1 MVDSTN
7 LIPINNMNNRLLNFD
22 CTLDTNNSLYVKNC
36 NGLTIIINNKINKIT
51 IEKSKSISLV
61 INKLVAG
68 LEITHSNNII
78 ISMLDMIP
86 SIDLF
91 KSRVFLDGSIE
102 MYGDVYITSDKSW
115 LYNISDT
122 IKE

>member
-7 LIPINNMNNRLLNFD
+7 LIPINNMNNRLINFD
-22 CTLDTNNSLYVKNC
+22 CMLDTNNSLYVKNC

-51 IEKSKSISLV
+51 IEKSNYISIV

-78 ISMLDMIP
+78 ISATDTIP

-91 KSRVFLDGSIE
+91 KSRVFLDGPIE
-102 MYGDVYITSDKSW
+102 LYGEVHITSDKSW
-115 LYNISDT
+115 LYNIN
-122 IKE
+122 